1 VRYRLIAALLL
12 TSLFTMSVWAI
23 VEDPPGTATPTPTS
37 PPIQVTPTPTP
48 VADFTARVIND
59 EGGPV
64 LIRGVLPITN
74 INVKRASMRPV
85 IILEDQVNFVARDF
99 EGKISKESQVLALFT
114 TNFFASAPVGYELAL
129 PAMPRGTFLD
139 VDQNGRPDPGVQ
151 IFQIGYWDDRF
162 GQIYLNEKEIYAW
175 STAYSSA
182 RADEDPRRMG
192 ELIGGKLIV
201 FAAEPGQGF
210 PSGFGDDGLLFTA
223 DDPIVT
229 LPVGYSVVD
238 LDTTPF
244 TFNRAREQVIDLIEP
259 DSLVLDDFSMMNY
272 LEAFDALI
280 DKARVGYSF
289 TEYKGI
295 DWDAI
300 AAQVRPLF
308 VDAEQR
314 RDRLA
319 YFRALDQLALL
330 IPDGHVAAHGSPL
343 VSEARRQPVAGSV
356 GMNLRELTDGRIL
369 VNFVLENG
377 PAQRAGIRVGAEI
390 IAINN
395 VPIQEYLP
403 TVRPATGPFS
413 NDEMRRLA
421 QVAYAAR
428 FPLNTTAIVTYRNP
442 GMPEQT
448 ARMSVIEDNFS
459 LAYGQALQN
468 GTLNA
473 SQFAAPVEF
482 SFDRNR
488 VGVVRVNTFDGN
500 EALIVSSWHFFLET
514 ANQIGSPGIVIDLR
528 SNLGGF
534 SFIAN
539 RLAATLYDREI
550 ELYTTES
557 FNRAIGEFYVS
568 PLGVERLKK
577 DEDAP
582 TYRGRVAVLVGPGCA
597 SACEF
602 FAYALT
608 REGRSTVIGQHGT
621 YAIGGGWSPTF
632 MPDGIRFALPT
643 NRKFDADGN
652 IVVEG
657 VGIQPDIRV
666 PVTESNFAS
675 TEDVVLQ
682 RALDFIATGR

>member
-1 VRYRLIAALLL
+1 VRYRLFLGLCAVGLLAA
-12 TSLFTMSVWAI
+12 SVWAI
-23 VEDPPGTATPTPTS
+23 AEDPGTPTP
-37 PPIQVTPTPTP
+37 PPPAPPVVPTPAVP
-48 VADFTARVIND
+48 EFTANVIND

-85 IILEDQVNFVARDF
+85 IVLEDQVNFVARNF

-114 TNFFASAPVGYELAL
+114 SDFFANAPIGYELSL
-129 PAMPRGTFLD
+129 PAVPRGTFLD

-151 IFQIGYWDDRF
+151 IFQIGYWDDRY

-175 STAYSSA
+175 SSAYSSA
-182 RADEDPRRMG
+182 RVDEDPRRMG
-192 ELIGGKLIV
+192 EIIGGRLIV
-201 FAAEPGQGF
+201 YAAEPGQGF
-210 PSGFGDDGLLFTA
+210 PSGFGQDGLLFTA

-229 LPVGYSVVD
+229 LPVGYSVVN

-244 TFNRAREQVIDLIEP
+244 TFDRAREQVIDLIEP
-259 DSLVLDDFSMMNY
+259 DSLVLDDFSMLNY
-272 LEAFDALI
+272 VEAFDALI
-280 DKARVGYSF
+280 EKARRGYSF

-300 AAQVRPLF
+300 SAQVRPRF
-308 VDAEQR
+308 VEAEQR
-314 RDRLA
+314 RDRRA
-319 YFRALDQLALL
+319 YFQALDELVML
-330 IPDGHVAAHGSPL
+330 IPDGHVAAYGSQL
-343 VSEARRQPVAGSV
+343 VSEGRRQAVAGSV
-356 GMNLRELTDGRIL
+356 GMNLRELSDGRIL

-377 PAQRAGIRVGAEI
+377 PAQRSGIRVGAEI
-390 IAINN
+390 LAINN
-395 VPIQEYLP
+395 VPIQEYLRS
-403 TVRPATGPFS
+403 VRPATGPFS
-413 NDEMRRLA
+413 NEEMRRLA

-428 FPLNTTAIVTYRNP
+428 FPLNTTAIVTFRNP
-442 GMPEQT
+442 GQSEQT
-448 ARMSVIEDNFS
+448 VRMSVIEDNFS

-468 GTLNA
+468 GTLN
-473 SQFAAPVEF
+473 SSPHSAPVEF
-482 SFDRNR
+482 SFNRDR
-488 VGVVRVNTFDGN
+488 VGIVRVNTFDGN
-500 EALIVSSWHFFLET
+500 EALIVSNWHFFLET
-514 ANQIGSPGIVIDLR
+514 ANRIGSPGIVIDLR
-528 SNLGGF
+528 SNSGGF

-539 RLAATLYDREI
+539 RLAATLYDGEV

-557 FNRAIGEFYVS
+557 YNRAIGEFYVS

-577 DEDAP
+577 DEEAP

-608 REGRSTVIGQHGT
+608 REGRSTVIGQYGT

-643 NRKFDADGN
+643 NRKFDAEGR

-666 PVTESNFAS
+666 PVDERNFAS
-675 TEDVVLQ
+675 SEDVVLQ
-682 RALDFIATGR
+682 RALEFIARGR

>member
-1 VRYRLIAALLL
+1 MRYRSIAVLLFA
-12 TSLFTMSVWAI
+12 SLFAVSVWAI
-23 VEDPPGTATPTPTS
+23 NEDPGTPAPTPTLS
-37 PPIQVTPTPTP
+37 PAQATPAPIEVG
-48 VADFTARVIND
+48 FTANVIND

-74 INVKRASMRPV
+74 INVKRATMRPV
-85 IILEDQVNFVARDF
+85 IILEDQVNFVARNF
-99 EGKISKESQVLALFT
+99 EGKIAKESQVLAFFT
-114 TNFFASAPVGYELAL
+114 SDFFAAAPVEYELNL

-139 VDQNGRPDPGVQ
+139 VDQNGQPDPGVQ

-162 GQIYLNEKEIYAW
+162 GQIYLNDKEIYAW

-210 PSGFGDDGLLFTA
+210 PSGFGEDGLLFTA

-229 LPVGYSVVD
+229 LPVGYSVVN

-244 TFNRAREQVIDLIEP
+244 TFDRAREQVINLIEP

-280 DKARVGYSF
+280 DKARIGYSF

-300 AAQVRPLF
+300 AAQMRPLF
-308 VDAEQR
+308 EEAER
-314 RDRLA
+314 SRDRLA
-319 YFRALDQLALL
+319 YFRALDELVML
-330 IPDGHVAAHGSPL
+330 IPDGHVAAYGSPL
-343 VSEARRQPVAGSV
+343 VVQARRQPVAGSV

-377 PAQRAGIRVGAEI
+377 PAQRAGIRVGAEV

-395 VPIQEYLP
+395 VPIQDYLR

-413 NDEMRRLA
+413 NYEMLRLA

-468 GTLNA
+468 GTLNS

-482 SFDRNR
+482 SFTRSG
-488 VGVVRVNTFDGN
+488 VGVVKVNTFDGN

-528 SNLGGF
+528 SNSGGF

-539 RLAATLYDREI
+539 RLAATLYDGEV

-643 NRKFDADGN
+643 NRKFDAAGN

-675 TEDVVLQ
+675 SDDVVLQ